1 MYQIN
6 CFAPIS
12 QTHIE
17 LSIQINLLA
26 CRNYNCK
33 QEEKRREIQ
42 YLREILPPPMKLVAI
57 FIKYM
62 HVAAIILPLLI
73 RSFPIF
79 SISAT
84 TIPIETNIKDW
95 KRPFLVVTKA
105 TKYNLTAAETIIG
118 SLFKCP
124 SNIVKIIPRTYI
136 TLPNFTIC
144 FIENFL
150 SSKSMK
156 ISAKTS
162 PFRYHN
168 AHE

>member
-1 MYQIN
+1 MYKIN

-12 QTHIE
+12 QTHVE
-17 LSIQINLLA
+17 LSLQINLLA

-33 QEEKRREIQ
+33 QEEKCREIQ
-42 YLREILPPPMKLVAI
+42 YLREVLPPPMTLVAI
-57 FIKYM
+57 FVRYIN
-62 HVAAIILPLLI
+62 AGAIILPILI
-73 RSFPIF
+73 RSFPSF
-79 SISAT
+79 SVSAT
-84 TIPIETNIKDW
+84 SIPIETNIKDW
-95 KRPFLVVTKA
+95 KRPFLVVAKA
-105 TKYNLTAAETIIG
+105 AKYNLTAAETIIG

-124 SNIVKIIPRTYI
+124 SNIVKIIPRRYI

-150 SSKSMK
+150 SSKAMK